1 MRLSQKVAIV
11 TGSGQGIGRASA
23 LALAG
28 EGARIILNA
37 RTKAHIDAAAAE
49 IEGLGGQAVA
59 VAGDIS
65 KRAVVEQVVE
75 AAIESFGRIDVLV
88 NNAGSGRSSSGT
100 YKPYEEIG
108 EKDWRY
114 IMEQNVMSSHL
125 CCLLAIPY
133 MKQQKSGS
141 IINISSV
148 AGRTCEP
155 GQSSQKLLAPI
166 EATYVSAKAALHG
179 LTRQLAR
186 DLGAFGIRVNAI
198 APGVILSSE
207 RLESFW
213 QSKPESERRK
223 VTDLI
228 PLMRPGRPEE
238 IANAVL
244 FLASD
249 EASYITGATLDVNGG
264 IFMSP

>member
-1 MRLSQKVAIV
+1 MRLSQKVAII
-11 TGSGQGIGRASA
+11 TGAGQGIGKASA
-23 LALAG
+23 LAFAG
-28 EGARIILNA
+28 QGARLVLNA
-37 RTKAHIDAAAAE
+37 RTRADIEAVAGQ
-49 IEGLGGQAVA
+49 IEGMRGSAVA

-65 KRAVVEQVVE
+65 DQLVVKQVVD
-75 AAIESFGRIDVLV
+75 AAIASFGKIDILV
-88 NNAGSGRSSSGT
+88 NNAGSGRSASGG
-100 YKPYEEIG
+100 YKPYEQIE
-108 EKDWRY
+108 EKDWYY
-114 IMEQNVMSSHL
+114 IMEQNVKSSHL
-125 CCLLAIPY
+125 CCLFVIPH
-133 MKQQKSGS
+133 MKQQNSGS

-155 GQSSQKLLAPI
+155 GQSSRKLLAPI

-179 LTRQLAR
+179 LTKQLAR
-186 DLGAFGIRVNAI
+186 DLGAYGIRVNAI

-207 RLESFW
+207 RLESYW
-213 QSKPESERRK
+213 KSKSESERRK

-249 EASYITGATLDVNGG
+249 EASYVTGATLDVNGG

>member
-1 MRLSQKVAIV
+1 MRLSQKVAVV

-28 EGARIILNA
+28 EGARIVLNA
-37 RTKAHIDAAAAE
+37 RTKADIDAVAAE
-49 IEGLGGQAVA
+49 IEGLGSKAVA
-59 VAGDIS
+59 VPGDIS
-65 KRAVVEQVVE
+65 DRRVVEQVVD
-75 AAIESFGRIDVLV
+75 AAIASFGQIDILV
-88 NNAGSGRSSSGT
+88 NNAGSGRSSSGS
-100 YKPYEEIG
+100 YKPYEEIE
-108 EKDWRY
+108 EKDWYY
-114 IMEQNVMSSHL
+114 IMEQNVKSSHL
-125 CCLLAIPY
+125 CCLLAIPH
-133 MKQQKSGS
+133 MKRQKSGS

-166 EATYVSAKAALHG
+166 EATYVAAKAALHG

-207 RLESFW
+207 RLESYW
-213 QSKPESERRK
+213 KSKSESERRK

-228 PLMRPGRPEE
+228 PLMRPGRAEE
-238 IANAVL
+238 IAQAVV

-249 EASYITGATLDVNGG
+249 EASYVTGATLDVNGG

>member
-1 MRLSQKVAIV
+1 MRLSQRVAIV

-28 EGARIILNA
+28 EGARIVLNA
-37 RTKAHIDAAAAE
+37 RTKAHIDAVAAE
-49 IEGLGGQAVA
+49 IETMGGKAVA
-59 VAGDIS
+59 VPGDIS
-65 KRAVVEQVVE
+65 DRQVVQQVVDT
-75 AAIESFGRIDVLV
+75 AIASFGRLDILV
-88 NNAGSGRSSSGT
+88 NNAGSGRSASGS
-100 YKPYEEIG
+100 YKSYEEI
-108 EKDWRY
+108 EDKDWYY
-114 IMEQNVMSSHL
+114 IMEQNVKSSHL
-125 CCLLAIPY
+125 CCLMAIPH
-133 MKQQKSGS
+133 MKRQKSGS

-179 LTRQLAR
+179 LTKQLAR

-207 RLESFW
+207 RLESYW
-213 QSKPESERRK
+213 KSKSESERRK

-228 PLMRPGRPEE
+228 PLMRPGQAAEV
-238 IANAVL
+238 ANAVL
-244 FLASD
+244 FFASD
-249 EASYITGATLDVNGG
+249 EASYVTGATLDVNGG

>member
-28 EGARIILNA
+28 EGARIVLNA
-37 RTKAHIDAAAAE
+37 RTKAHIDAVAAE
-49 IEGLGGQAVA
+49 IEDLGGKALAVPGDISDRRVVQQVVDAA
-59 VAGDIS
+59 VAGFGKIDI
-65 KRAVVEQVVE
+65 
-75 AAIESFGRIDVLV
+75 LV
-88 NNAGSGRSSSGT
+88 NNAGSGRSASGN
-100 YKPYEEIG
+100 YKPYEEIE
-108 EKDWRY
+108 EKDWYY
-114 IMEQNVMSSHL
+114 IMEQNVKSCHL
-125 CCLLAIPY
+125 CCLMAIPY

-166 EATYVSAKAALHG
+166 EATYVAAKAALHG
-179 LTRQLAR
+179 LTKQLAR

-213 QSKPESERRK
+213 QSKSESERRK

-228 PLMRPGRPEE
+228 PLMRPGRAEE
-238 IANAVL
+238 IAQAVL

-249 EASYITGATLDVNGG
+249 EASYVTGATLDVNGG